1 MREVSQAVH
10 HRHSGLGGKFLDVG
24 VVEGPNHDAVHE
36 TAHYPTHVGNR
47 LALAES
53 DLRVGDVERVA
64 PELPD
69 RYQHASELLDDLST
83 AAEIDHTA
91 SEMEDIRRR
100 LRAREVPRKGFCWHC
115 RKPLH
120 SRSDTC
126 AFCGEKQ

>member
-1 MREVSQAVH
+1 M
-10 HRHSGLGGKFLDVG
+10 K
-24 VVEGPNHDAVHE
+24 
-36 TAHYPTHVGNR
+36 
-47 LALAES
+47 AL
-53 DLRVGDVERVA
+53 A
-64 PELPD
+64 PELSD

-83 AAEIDHTA
+83 AGEIDHTA

-100 LRAREVPRKGFCWHC
+100 LRARDVPRKGFCWHC